1 MSTTPSFRPPTLESG
16 PYERAERRRLWLG
29 RRWLGRR
36 WLVAAIVGISLTALV
51 SSSVAP
57 VAATEASA
65 EESIAKA
72 RAEQRQLED
81 EELQAKAHL
90 DAADAEYFEME
101 QAWEAAQLLV
111 QRKEADVSAAQVEL
125 AAAELRQRQILV
137 SIQWAEYD
145 LGQLEDAAT
154 ELAVQ
159 AYLGE
164 TRAEGS
170 TLLQSTSVQD
180 GVTKLAILDLAT
192 NKQDDVIEI
201 VRGLRESRTALE
213 DEQMELVSAVG
224 AIEAALQDDL
234 AALEEHREL
243 AEELRDEVS
252 RRVTEW
258 QNRIDEVNAADDEL
272 EEFIRRTQET
282 ERQRIE
288 RERQEAEVAAGRA
301 AAIDRELVTTGD
313 GWAWPTAGRVGSVF
327 GPRLHPILGYYR
339 PHNGLDIGGAHGAGI
354 YAADSGT
361 VILAGVNGGYGNTI
375 VIDHGASMSSLYAH
389 QSRFHVSKGSKVEKG
404 DLIGYVGTT
413 GLSTGPHLHFE
424 ARLNGAPIDPMPLM
438 QPRR

>member
-1 MSTTPSFRPPTLESG
+1 
-16 PYERAERRRLWLG
+16 
-29 RRWLGRR
+29 
-36 WLVAAIVGISLTALV
+36 LVAAIVGISLTALV

-111 QRKEADVSAAQVEL
+111 QRKEADVAAAQVEL

-145 LGQLEDAAT
+145 LDQLEDAAT

-201 VRGLRESRTALE
+201 VRGLRESRTELE
-213 DEQMELVSAVG
+213 DEQLELVSAVA

-234 AALEEHREL
+234 GALEEHREL

-258 QNRIDEVNAADDEL
+258 QNRIDEVNAANDEL

-301 AAIDRELVTTGD
+301 AAIDRERATTIDPELVTTGN

-375 VIDHGASMSSLYAH
+375 VIDHGAGMSSLYAH